1 MKRILIAALLT
12 LCTLSVRAQDEETEA
27 PRLTEAGRIFRTE
40 VIPYDT
46 RRDADARNREAGGYY
61 RAFTPKL
68 IAGGEGMSI
77 VGLTH
82 EIPYAWSDGNV

>member
-46 RRDADARNREAGGYY
+46 RRDADARNREAGGYC
-61 RAFTPKL
+61 FW
-68 IAGGEGMSI
+68 
-77 VGLTH
+77 LTL
-82 EIPYAWSDGNV
+82 AANFKKRSNSS